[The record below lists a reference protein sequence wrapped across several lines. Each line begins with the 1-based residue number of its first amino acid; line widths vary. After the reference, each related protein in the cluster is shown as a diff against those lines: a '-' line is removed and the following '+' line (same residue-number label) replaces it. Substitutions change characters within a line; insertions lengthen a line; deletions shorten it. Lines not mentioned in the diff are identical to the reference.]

1 MALAKVIVFTLIAAL
16 FSATVLVMDVDAPHG
31 VTGEMSRMDCNACP
45 DAVDHDAT
53 PHMGDCANGASC
65 MMAAVTVG
73 QRPVVMDRVVT
84 EWIAVPASITVVS
97 ASPTLDLPP
106 PRA

>member
-1 MALAKVIVFTLIAAL
+1 MSIAKVIFAAIILAL
-16 FSATVLVMDVDAPHG
+16 FGATFVVMDFDASHG
-31 VTGEMSRMDCNACP
+31 VTGEMAQMDCDACP

-106 PRA
+106 PRV